1 MQNFKSYQNIFRI
14 NEKSNVKIWFFISLL
29 LTIVMLFLPWT
40 QNIKSKGKVTTLYQ
54 DQRPQALHSP
64 IPGKIMKWYVK
75 NGDQVKEGDT
85 LLQISEIKEDYMD
98 PLLVE
103 RTQQQ
108 VNAKRNMQDYYASK
122 ISAAN
127 NQSQAINNAKNLKI
141 SQLQNKIHQLNSK
154 LRAEQADLNAANNE
168 LNLTRD
174 QYDRQNKMYNEGLVS
189 LTQLQQRSAAY
200 QNATAKKIEA
210 ENKIAQTQQ
219 EILNTGLE
227 QNAVLQDYT
236 EKVNKIESDKFSTM
250 SSIAG
255 SQGDIA
261 KLENQVANYKVRKGL
276 YFILASQDGQVIN
289 INKAG
294 IGEILKDGENIATI
308 VPDHAKY
315 AVEMMIKPVDL
326 PLIKNG
332 QKVVFTFDGYPAIVF
347 SGWPNTSYGTFS
359 GKVLTIENNLNENG
373 YFKAIVEEDA
383 SVKPWPKSIRIGT
396 GTHGIAILKDVP
408 IWYEIW
414 RNINGFPPDYYEV
427 KTTEK
432 DKNNVEK

>member
-29 LTIVMLFLPWT
+29 FTIVMLFLPWT

-127 NQSQAINNAKNLKI
+127 NQSQAINNVKNLKI

-154 LRAEQADLNAANNE
+154 LKAEQADLNAANNE

-189 LTQLQQRSAAY
+189 LT
-200 QNATAKKIEA
+200 
-210 ENKIAQTQQ
+210 
-219 EILNTGLE
+219 
-227 QNAVLQDYT
+227 
-236 EKVNKIESDKFSTM
+236 
-250 SSIAG
+250 
-255 SQGDIA
+255 
-261 KLENQVANYKVRKGL
+261 
-276 YFILASQDGQVIN
+276 
-289 INKAG
+289 
-294 IGEILKDGENIATI
+294 
-308 VPDHAKY
+308 
-315 AVEMMIKPVDL
+315 
-326 PLIKNG
+326 
-332 QKVVFTFDGYPAIVF
+332 
-347 SGWPNTSYGTFS
+347 
-359 GKVLTIENNLNENG
+359 
-373 YFKAIVEEDA
+373 
-383 SVKPWPKSIRIGT
+383 
-396 GTHGIAILKDVP
+396 
-408 IWYEIW
+408 
-414 RNINGFPPDYYEV
+414 
-427 KTTEK
+427 
-432 DKNNVEK
+432 